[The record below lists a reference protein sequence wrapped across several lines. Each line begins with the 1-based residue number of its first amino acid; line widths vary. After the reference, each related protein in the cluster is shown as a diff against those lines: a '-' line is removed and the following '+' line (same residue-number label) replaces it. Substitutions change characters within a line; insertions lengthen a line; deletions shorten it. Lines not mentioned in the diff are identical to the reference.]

1 MGHCPNSGWPGETT
15 GFALGIFNRRR
26 YETNLEGAESQ
37 HLSRALGGGPMLGA
51 AGGGGGGVWGADTL
65 KPGKDSMLPNL
76 RVKKLKPRPF
86 QGGG

>member
-51 AGGGGGGVWGADTL
+51 VGGGGECLMEATTL
-65 KPGKDSMLPNL
+65 KPYNNSMLPNL